1 LQEGFMA
8 QHKSAEKR
16 ARTSKRRAAHNAE
29 LKSRMRTEIKRIR
42 ASRDKAKAA
51 VDLKKTVKLLD
62 KLASKGIIHRN
73 KAANLKSKLTAL
85 VSHLQ

>member
-1 LQEGFMA
+1 MA

-16 ARTSKRRAAHNAE
+16 ARTSKRKGARNAE

-42 ASRDKAKAA
+42 ASSDKAKAT

-73 KAANLKSKLTAL
+73 NAANLKSKLTAL